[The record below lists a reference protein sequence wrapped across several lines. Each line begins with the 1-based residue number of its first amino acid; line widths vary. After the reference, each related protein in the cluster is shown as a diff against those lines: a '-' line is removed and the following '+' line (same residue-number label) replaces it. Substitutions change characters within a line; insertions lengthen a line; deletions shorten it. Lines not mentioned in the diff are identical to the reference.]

1 MFNIIY
7 KKMKKIIRIKDCF
20 IPDKIKE
27 YIYFHIHYEN
37 FLIIGSSGVGKT
49 VLLESMSTE
58 TDSEI
63 FQLKPQELNV
73 QWIRSQ
79 LIPLLK
85 SQSSRSRLLVI
96 DELDLILESSQ
107 HLIASII
114 ENTDTRLF
122 ASCCDPHKIIPALRN
137 QVIHMRLP
145 LLYGKQLNEAIN
157 TLYYRHFDIYPS
169 REVRE
174 KVYKYCNYNLTRLK
188 MTLYILE
195 DYPIE
200 KHHSIELQNEDYHQ
214 SMIDRIYSDF
224 KYYEE
229 YYTDKQVDE
238 LSDIVYKIQVYFEKQ
253 YE

>member
-1 MFNIIY
+1 
-7 KKMKKIIRIKDCF
+7 MKEIIRINDCF
-20 IPDKIKE
+20 IPDSIKE
-27 YIYFHIHYEN
+27 YLYFHIQHEN

-49 VLLESMSTE
+49 VLLEAMSAE
-58 TDSEI
+58 TNSDF

-73 QWIRSQ
+73 QWIRSH

-114 ENTDTRLF
+114 ETTNTYLF

-137 QVIHMRLP
+137 QVIHIRLP
-145 LLYGKQLNEAIN
+145 LLYGK
-157 TLYYRHFDIYPS
+157 TLYTAIDILYEKHFECLPS

-174 KVYKYCNYNLTRLK
+174 QIEKYCNHNLTRLK
-188 MTLYILE
+188 MALFILE
-195 DYPIE
+195 DYPV
-200 KHHSIELQNEDYHQ
+200 KHHKSITIDDEDYHQ
-214 SMIDRIYSDF
+214 SEIDQIYNDF
-224 KYYEE
+224 KYYEKYE
-229 YYTDKQVDE
+229 SNQQVEE
-238 LSDIVYKIQVYFEKQ
+238 LNKVVERVQVYFEKQ

>member
-7 KKMKKIIRIKDCF
+7 KKMKEIIRIKDCF

-58 TDSEI
+58 TDYEI

-137 QVIHMRLP
+137 QVIHIRLP
-145 LLYGKQLNEAIN
+145 LLYGH
-157 TLYYRHFDIYPS
+157 TLGNAVNILYDKHFCCLPS

-174 KVYKYCNYNLTRLK
+174 KIQKYCNHNLTRLK
-188 MTLYILE
+188 MALYILE
-195 DYPIE
+195 DYPLE
-200 KHHSIELQNEDYHQ
+200 KHHSVEFQIEDYHQ
-214 SMIDRIYSDF
+214 STIDQIYNDF

-229 YYTDKQVDE
+229 YHTDKQVDE
-238 LSDIVYKIQVYFEKQ
+238 LSDIVHKIQVYFEKQ

>member
-1 MFNIIY
+1 
-7 KKMKKIIRIKDCF
+7 MKEIIRIKDCF

-58 TDSEI
+58 TDCEI

-73 QWIRSQ
+73 QWIRCQ

-122 ASCCDPHKIIPALRN
+122 ASCYDPHKIIPALRN

-145 LLYGKQLNEAIN
+145 LLYGQQLNKAIEF
-157 TLYYRHFDIYPS
+157 LYNKHFNCYPS
-169 REVRE
+169 RELRE
-174 KVYKYCNYNLTRLK
+174 KIQKYCNHNLTRLK
-188 MTLYILE
+188 MALYILE
-195 DYPIE
+195 DYPLE
-200 KHHSIELQNEDYHQ
+200 NHNSIIIDDEDYHHSEIDCIYNNFRHYKHHTTEQQ
-214 SMIDRIYSDF
+214 S
-224 KYYEE
+224 K
-229 YYTDKQVDE
+229 E
-238 LSDIVYKIQVYFEKQ
+238 LTNIVNRIQVYFEKQ